1 MSPLFP
7 PWELFLLVALNVSSS
22 LDEGHD
28 EGLDEWLCK
37 RKEHARRWIEGT
49 LLDLSLH
56 GGQDWS
62 GKIIHMSPENNKEAE
77 PLLVF
82 SSWIT
87 LHTGAECPFLCRQRN
102 PLTFKLRILKEQKD
116 WSENTL
122 ASEGLIWGKGWQTI
136 PFGAKGKMQ
145 LETYHLVACLGIF
158 QTYYWLISKLRINLE
173 EEWWIP
179 NFSNHTLPNKL

>member
-1 MSPLFP
+1 MWAAVWMRATMRAWMSDYAKGKSMPGGELKAPSWTSHCMVDRIGLEKSFIWALRTIKKQNPSLFSHH
-7 PWELFLLVALNVSSS
+7 ELHCIL
-22 LDEGHD
+22 E
-28 EGLDEWLCK
+28 
-37 RKEHARRWIEGT
+37 
-49 LLDLSLH
+49 LS
-56 GGQDWS
+56 
-62 GKIIHMSPENNKEAE
+62 
-77 PLLVF
+77 V
-82 SSWIT
+82 
-87 LHTGAECPFLCRQRN
+87 PFLCRQRN
-102 PLTFKLRILKEQKD
+102 LLTFKLRILKEQKD